1 MSTVTY
7 RDPVGLRPF
16 VARIRENLGERAV
29 AAALALGLEALLLL
43 ALITLGQRSETH
55 KEVPLATVSFDV
67 RDRPEKP
74 AQPEK
79 AKAKARPSAPA
90 RQSPTREQAQ
100 AQPTNTA
107 VAPPQPP
114 AAVIPVS
121 PQAMRSFDLANVPRP
136 PKAPPGPAYGPAFT
150 PSFGDSQ
157 RVGTAPNGQ
166 PMYAASW
173 YPHEPTHEQMAGY
186 LSTAD
191 PGWALITCK
200 TVPDYR
206 VEDCVGLDEY
216 PENSHLIRAVLA
228 ASWQFRVRPPRV
240 NGVLQV
246 GDWVRI
252 RITYE
257 EVAAPAYGDADKR

>member
-1 MSTVTY
+1 LAPNRRRRALS
-7 RDPVGLRPF
+7 L
-16 VARIRENLGERAV
+16 ALAV
-29 AAALALGLEALLLL
+29 AIEVLLLL
-43 ALITLGQRSETH
+43 ALIALGQRSETH
-55 KEVPLATVSFDV
+55 KEVPMATVSFDA
-67 RDRPEKP
+67 RDIPEKP
-74 AQPEK
+74 AQPESK
-79 AKAKARPSAPA
+79 AKASPSAPA
-90 RQSPTREQAQ
+90 PRSPAQ
-100 AQPTNTA
+100 QDKAQPTNTTI
-107 VAPPQPP
+107 APPRPP
-114 AAVIPVS
+114 AAIIPVS
-121 PQAMRSFDLANVPRP
+121 PQAVQSFDLANVPKP

-150 PSFGDSQ
+150 PAFGDSK

-166 PMYAASW
+166 AMYAASW

-228 ASWQFRVRPPRV
+228 ASWQFRIRPPRV
-240 NGVLQV
+240 NGVLEV

-252 RITYE
+252 RVTYE
-257 EVAAPAYGDADKR
+257 EVAAPAYADPDKR

>member
-1 MSTVTY
+1 MFTVTY
-7 RDPVGLRPF
+7 HDAVGVRPL
-16 VARIRENLGERAV
+16 VSRLRENFGEKAV
-29 AAALALGLEALLLL
+29 AASIALGLEALLLL
-43 ALITLGQRSETH
+43 ALIALGQFNDAR
-55 KEVPLATVSFDV
+55 KNVPMRTVAIDA
-67 RDRPEKP
+67 REI
-74 AQPEK
+74 PEK
-79 AKAKARPSAPA
+79 AAQPKSREKASPSAPA
-90 RQSPTREQAQ
+90 RQSPTRQQEQTQ
-100 AQPTNTA
+100 TNTTI
-107 VAPPQPP
+107 APPQPP
-114 AAVIPVS
+114 AAIIPVS
-121 PQAMRSFDLANVPRP
+121 PQAMQSFDLANVPRP

-150 PSFGDSQ
+150 PAFGDSK

-166 PMYAASW
+166 AMYAASW

-216 PENSHLIRAVLA
+216 PENSHLIRSVLA
-228 ASWQFRVRPPRV
+228 AAWQFRVRPPRV

-257 EVAAPAYGDADKR
+257 EIAAPAYGDADKR

>member
-7 RDPVGLRPF
+7 LDAVGLRPM
-16 VARIRENLGERAV
+16 VARIRENFGEKAV
-29 AAALALGLEALLLL
+29 GASLALVLEALLLL
-43 ALITLGQRSETH
+43 ALIMLGQRSEIH
-55 KEVPLATVSFDV
+55 KEVPMATVSIDA
-67 RDRPEKP
+67 REEPEKP
-74 AQPEK
+74 RQPNEK
-79 AKAKARPSAPA
+79 AKAVPSAAAPRTPQQA
-90 RQSPTREQAQ
+90 QSPHTE
-100 AQPTNTA
+100 TII
-107 VAPPQPP
+107 APPQPP
-114 AAVIPVS
+114 EAIIPVA
-121 PQAMRSFDLANVPRP
+121 PRAVQSFDLANVAKP
-136 PKAPPGPAYGPAFT
+136 PKAPPGPAYGPAYT

-166 PMYAASW
+166 AMYAASW
-173 YPHEPTHEQMAGY
+173 YPHEPTHQEMAGY

-240 NGVLQV
+240 NGVLEV

-257 EVAAPAYGDADKR
+257 EVATPTYGDRDKR